1 MIGFRKP
8 SAISTGSSKLSRN
21 KPSSKRDTSRDT
33 RQILQGSK
41 PFSDHIHRLLRCFR
55 SLSFLTSVFGMN
67 TLEWGGGNDLSLST
81 IFSIG
86 IPISVT
92 LIAWIIAEGAGYG
105 HARQWVKRAKR
116 RLSKMMP
123 VALRRRQKASKKTT
137 ILKLQRKEIINPDFW
152 ERHRLERGGRYETPL
167 GNRKGALF
175 ERARRMA
182 AKAKENWGMEPV
194 EQSDDSVSEY

>member
-1 MIGFRKP
+1 M
-8 SAISTGSSKLSRN
+8 
-21 KPSSKRDTSRDT
+21 
-33 RQILQGSK
+33 
-41 PFSDHIHRLLRCFR
+41 
-55 SLSFLTSVFGMN
+55 
-67 TLEWGGGNDLSLST
+67 GGGHDLSLST

-92 LIAWIIAEGAGYG
+92 LIAGTVIAAWIIAEGEGYG

-137 ILKLQRKEIINPDFW
+137 ILKLQRKEIINPEFW
-152 ERHRLERGGRYETPL
+152 ERHRLERSGRYEIPL